1 MAGQVHHAVHALR
14 RDRPH
19 LGGQVAG
26 VVDGVRRAQVADEVG
41 LGARLG
47 GGDDLGAMGDGELDR
62 VGADATG
69 RAGHQHSL
77 AGGGG
82 QGVDGV
88 QRGGAT
94 LPISSMTTAV
104 KSSRSVRLVLP
115 ASTCARI
122 PKFNVRTTRHVLKIG
137 GNSLLDEHERSA
149 HFPLLGRPAV
159 AGSGADGH
167 PRRATDLLG
176 GAAATYPTQ
185 PASWRFTRVRRRPT
199 SPAAFGPCPTE
210 HPSAPP
216 FLARVPRL
224 LPHGTRTRRGP
235 RSRGNRAVPALRTL
249 APELVPGAFSTPG
262 ADSSKTRDV
271 ILSSL
276 RRSRR
281 WVAAVPS

>member
-1 MAGQVHHAVHALR
+1 M
-14 RDRPH
+14 
-19 LGGQVAG
+19 
-26 VVDGVRRAQVADEVG
+26 VDGVRRAQVADEVG

-185 PASWRFTRVRRRPT
+185 PASWRFTQVPNEANLSDRPSGRARPSTRHRRR
-199 SPAAFGPCPTE
+199 SWRGCRGCCPTE
-210 HPSAPP
+210 P
-216 FLARVPRL
+216 
-224 LPHGTRTRRGP
+224 
-235 RSRGNRAVPALRTL
+235 VPAVAIVPVATGLYLLRAHLRRTL
-249 APELVPGAFSTPG
+249 SPVRSALPERIRPGRGCHAVQSSSITARAGSGTVVADLVHRSPGLA
-262 ADSSKTRDV
+262 
-271 ILSSL
+271 LSL
-276 RRSRR
+276 
-281 WVAAVPS
+281 